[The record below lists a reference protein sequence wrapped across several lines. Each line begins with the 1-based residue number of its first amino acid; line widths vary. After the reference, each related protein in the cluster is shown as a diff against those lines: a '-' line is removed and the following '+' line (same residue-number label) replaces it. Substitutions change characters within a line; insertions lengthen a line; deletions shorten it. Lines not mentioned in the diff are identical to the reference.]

1 MKLLPE
7 KLPPVELTSNNQRVH
22 HVFDKNA
29 ISAVNAAIAINR
41 PLLIWG
47 EPGIGKSQLARA
59 VAEKLERVFIPFVCD
74 AHTESRDL
82 LWSFDAVARLA
93 EAQVQG
99 NTESEARKQAL
110 AIENFIKPQALW
122 WGLNWKE
129 AAEKYG
135 DQEPTHTPPCDPKNG
150 TVILI
155 DEIDKADSDVPNGL
169 LEVLGSQRFQPQGAD
184 SVEADKEAV
193 PPIIIITTNNER
205 HLPDAFIRRCLSL
218 HLEFPGDNEPDM
230 QKRQQLQSDFL
241 IERSKAQ
248 VNLKDFGDEV
258 IQHAADLLISDRQ
271 TAKEKHLYPL
281 CGQAEFFDLLR
292 GVKELSAKQ
301 SKPASQLIDELR
313 TYVYQKHPHFPRQSD
328 K

>member
-1 MKLLPE
+1 MNLLPE
-7 KLPPVELTSNNQRVH
+7 NLQPIELKTNHQTLH
-22 HVFDKNA
+22 HVFDKKA

-59 VAEKLERVFIPFVCD
+59 VAQRLKRVFIPYVCD

-93 EAQVQG
+93 EAQIQG
-99 NTESEARKQAL
+99 SADSDTRKEAL

-122 WGLNWKE
+122 WALNWKR
-129 AAEKYG
+129 AKGCG
-135 DQEPTHTPPCDPKNG
+135 DEPPYSTPCDPKHG
-150 TVILI
+150 VVILI

-169 LEVLGSQRFQPQGAD
+169 LEVLGSQRFQPQGVG
-184 SVEADKEAV
+184 SVEAVSTAV

-218 HLEFPGDNEPDM
+218 HLEFPADKEKNSE
-230 QKRQQLQSDFL
+230 KRKQLQSDFL
-241 IERSKAQ
+241 IERSRAQ
-248 VNLKDFGDEV
+248 KSLKGLKDED
-258 IQHAADLLISDRQ
+258 IKKAADMLVEDRQ
-271 TAKEKHLYPL
+271 VAKEKHLSPL

-292 GVKELSAKQ
+292 GVIALSEKQ
-301 SKPASQLIDELR
+301 QGKSASQLIDELR
-313 TYVYQKHPHFPRQSD
+313 SYVYQKHPQFPRQAD
-328 K
+328 T